1 MKYVKVKRCL
11 FLILFVPFSAFFIIN
26 CRGKQVEEN
35 LSDYNLN
42 NPEKKNNIILKIE
55 DSFYFNSDFE
65 KYLILIAGNEYN
77 NLALDSLSR
86 LFDNFVE
93 EKILLEA
100 ARSKEVALTWEEKK
114 TYLAKL
120 AKESWPYEKKLA
132 MNQIDTKVL
141 LERLLIEKYTFEI
154 VKDIDVT
161 DEEIKEY
168 YDLHKREFLRPER
181 VKVSQILLKTEDKA
195 IEVLERLKS
204 SGDEDFRKAVK
215 EISIGVEASK
225 GGEMGVFEMGQLP
238 FEMEKVIFSLEEGEL
253 SPVVESSYGYHIFK
267 LDKWYEP
274 GLISEEE
281 AASEIKIKILNDK
294 IKQNISQNLKE
305 LKEKMGWDFY
315 PENLSF
321 PYQRN
326 NRE

>member
-11 FLILFVPFSAFFIIN
+11 FLILLVLFSAFFIIN
-26 CRGKQVEEN
+26 CHGKKVEEN
-35 LSDYNLN
+35 LSDYKLN

-55 DSFYFNSDFE
+55 DSFYFNSNFE
-65 KYLILIAGNEYN
+65 KHLLLIAGNEYN
-77 NLALDSLSR
+77 NLSLDSLSR

-100 ARSKEVALTWEEKK
+100 ARSKKIALTWEEQK

-132 MNQIDTKVL
+132 LNQIDTKVI

-154 VKDIDVT
+154 VKDIEVT
-161 DEEIKEY
+161 DEETKEY

-195 IEVLERLKS
+195 IEVLERLK
-204 SGDEDFRKAVK
+204 GCDDEDFRKAVK

-267 LDKWYEP
+267 LDKRYEP

-281 AASEIKIKILNDK
+281 AASEIKIKILNVK
-294 IKQNISQNLKE
+294 IKQKISQNLKE
-305 LKEKMGWDFY
+305 LKEKIGWDFY
-315 PENLSF
+315 LENLSF

>member
-132 MNQIDTKVL
+132 LNQIDTKVL

-168 YDLHKREFLRPER
+168 YDIHKREFLRPER

>member
-168 YDLHKREFLRPER
+168 YDIHKREFLRPER

>member
-1 MKYVKVKRCL
+1 
-11 FLILFVPFSAFFIIN
+11 
-26 CRGKQVEEN
+26 
-35 LSDYNLN
+35 
-42 NPEKKNNIILKIE
+42 
-55 DSFYFNSDFE
+55 
-65 KYLILIAGNEYN
+65 
-77 NLALDSLSR
+77 
-86 LFDNFVE
+86 
-93 EKILLEA
+93 
-100 ARSKEVALTWEEKK
+100 
-114 TYLAKL
+114 
-120 AKESWPYEKKLA
+120 
-132 MNQIDTKVL
+132 
-141 LERLLIEKYTFEI
+141 
-154 VKDIDVT
+154 
-161 DEEIKEY
+161 
-168 YDLHKREFLRPER
+168 
-181 VKVSQILLKTEDKA
+181 
-195 IEVLERLKS
+195 
-204 SGDEDFRKAVK
+204 VK